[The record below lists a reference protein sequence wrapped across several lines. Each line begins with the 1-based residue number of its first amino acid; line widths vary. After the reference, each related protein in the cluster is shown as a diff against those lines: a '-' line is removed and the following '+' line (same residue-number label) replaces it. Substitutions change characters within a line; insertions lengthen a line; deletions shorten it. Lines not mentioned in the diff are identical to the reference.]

1 MLPTPKSY
9 TASIEVQARMAEVFT
24 RVLLRWFTTQQTFD
38 WFCFW
43 FSFLSKNVVTWW
55 MSYWLRRLREL
66 CLWEFYPVQWT
77 CFRNSAGFVL
87 SLITGRVNLADTLL
101 TSQKRW
107 IAHAQQEFGK
117 WSARWRLGNR
127 FVTIWNYICHHIW
140 NQQRLQAAHRA
151 GICTVQEIF
160 HELRSLKQFV
170 ICPADHHPYR
180 AHLCCSRHFHFLL
193 IKRFMAEIFTR
204 CSVGW
209 NTVFSTAHSRSS
221 DCSTAAF
228 AQTSCH
234 QNAKMV
240 PYAYILPKPSKFFES
255 ARPIISYTDSWN
267 CRLGQVVGGIVLQ
280 LCRSLF
286 HNISLDQDVIQIM
299 EAIHS
304 VFYRSAKWSPSSA
317 WPARSFR
324 FFQSCLQLQD
334 QESCRRIFR
343 GRYRRAGSRVVQ
355 IKGQH
360 IPDMISFLLR
370 HSYFMVGRHLFKQVR
385 GASMGSQFAPALCR
399 LVAACQEYI
408 FTKTFEDLISANRLL
423 CNARYVDNRAMIG
436 IGSWRKA
443 PVWSTFTHVEF

>member
-1 MLPTPKSY
+1 
-9 TASIEVQARMAEVFT
+9 
-24 RVLLRWFTTQQTFD
+24 
-38 WFCFW
+38 
-43 FSFLSKNVVTWW
+43 

-209 NTVFSTAHSRSS
+209 NTVFHGSFKIFRLLYRRIRAN
-221 DCSTAAF
+221 
-228 AQTSCH
+228 SCH
-234 QNAKMV
+234 QMRNVHTLIFSLNPANSLKARV
-240 PYAYILPKPSKFFES
+240 P
-255 ARPIISYTDSWN
+255 
-267 CRLGQVVGGIVLQ
+267 
-280 LCRSLF
+280 LF
-286 HNISLDQDVIQIM
+286 L
-299 EAIHS
+299 
-304 VFYRSAKWSPSSA
+304 
-317 WPARSFR
+317 
-324 FFQSCLQLQD
+324 
-334 QESCRRIFR
+334 
-343 GRYRRAGSRVVQ
+343 
-355 IKGQH
+355 
-360 IPDMISFLLR
+360 
-370 HSYFMVGRHLFKQVR
+370 
-385 GASMGSQFAPALCR
+385 
-399 LVAACQEYI
+399 
-408 FTKTFEDLISANRLL
+408 T
-423 CNARYVDNRAMIG
+423 
-436 IGSWRKA
+436 
-443 PVWSTFTHVEF
+443 